1 MSKFYLKVISSN
13 RIFYE
18 GFCTC
23 LIIPSVD
30 GEKAIM
36 AHHEEVIVAVDN
48 GEMRMQKEEGG
59 EWSYAVLG
67 KGFCMVANN
76 RVTVLADT
84 VERPEEVD
92 ANRAKEALEKVG
104 LGAQIHKKPSQ
115 MSGGQ
120 MQRVAIARAL
130 VNDPEILLA
139 DEPTGALDSDT
150 SVQVM
155 DLLPSRSW

>member
-1 MSKFYLKVISSN
+1 MSKFYLKVISNN

-92 ANRAKEALEKVG
+92 ANRAKEALER
-104 LGAQIHKKPSQ
+104 AQERLRQKQSIQEYHMTQ
-115 MSGGQ
+115 AAM
-120 MQRVAIARAL
+120 ARAL
-130 VNDPEILLA
+130 TRLKETEKFV
-139 DEPTGALDSDT
+139 
-150 SVQVM
+150 
-155 DLLPSRSW
+155 R

>member
-18 GFCTC
+18 GCCTC

-92 ANRAKEALEKVG
+92 ANRAKEALER
-104 LGAQIHKKPSQ
+104 AQERLRQKQSIQEYHMTQ
-115 MSGGQ
+115 AAM
-120 MQRVAIARAL
+120 ARAL
-130 VNDPEILLA
+130 TRLKETEKFV
-139 DEPTGALDSDT
+139 
-150 SVQVM
+150 
-155 DLLPSRSW
+155 R

>member
-59 EWSYAVLG
+59 DWSYAVLG

-92 ANRAKEALEKVG
+92 ANRAKEALER
-104 LGAQIHKKPSQ
+104 AQERLRQKQSIQEYHTTQ
-115 MSGGQ
+115 
-120 MQRVAIARAL
+120 AALARAL
-130 VNDPEILLA
+130 TRLKETEKFV
-139 DEPTGALDSDT
+139 
-150 SVQVM
+150 
-155 DLLPSRSW
+155 R

>member
-92 ANRAKEALEKVG
+92 ANRAKEALER
-104 LGAQIHKKPSQ
+104 AQERLRQKQSIQEYHMTQ
-115 MSGGQ
+115 AAM
-120 MQRVAIARAL
+120 ARAL
-130 VNDPEILLA
+130 TRLNETEKFV
-139 DEPTGALDSDT
+139 
-150 SVQVM
+150 
-155 DLLPSRSW
+155 R

>member
-67 KGFCMVANN
+67 KGFCMAANN

-92 ANRAKEALEKVG
+92 VNRAKEALER
-104 LGAQIHKKPSQ
+104 AQERLRQKQSIQEYHMTQ
-115 MSGGQ
+115 AAM
-120 MQRVAIARAL
+120 ARAL
-130 VNDPEILLA
+130 TRLKETEKFV
-139 DEPTGALDSDT
+139 
-150 SVQVM
+150 
-155 DLLPSRSW
+155 R

>member
-13 RIFYE
+13 HIFYE

-76 RVTVLADT
+76 RVTGLADT

-92 ANRAKEALEKVG
+92 ANRAKEALER
-104 LGAQIHKKPSQ
+104 AQERLRQKQSIQEYHMTQ
-115 MSGGQ
+115 AAM
-120 MQRVAIARAL
+120 ARAL
-130 VNDPEILLA
+130 TRLKETEKFV
-139 DEPTGALDSDT
+139 
-150 SVQVM
+150 
-155 DLLPSRSW
+155 R

>member
-92 ANRAKEALEKVG
+92 ANRAKEALER
-104 LGAQIHKKPSQ
+104 AQEQLRQKQSIQEYHMTQ
-115 MSGGQ
+115 AAM
-120 MQRVAIARAL
+120 ARAL
-130 VNDPEILLA
+130 TRLKETEKFV
-139 DEPTGALDSDT
+139 
-150 SVQVM
+150 
-155 DLLPSRSW
+155 R

>member
-36 AHHEEVIVAVDN
+36 AHHEEVIVAADN

-92 ANRAKEALEKVG
+92 ANRAKEALER
-104 LGAQIHKKPSQ
+104 AQERLRQKQSIQEYHMTQ
-115 MSGGQ
+115 AAM
-120 MQRVAIARAL
+120 ARAL
-130 VNDPEILLA
+130 TRLKETEKFV
-139 DEPTGALDSDT
+139 
-150 SVQVM
+150 
-155 DLLPSRSW
+155 R

>member
-92 ANRAKEALEKVG
+92 ANRAKEALER
-104 LGAQIHKKPSQ
+104 AQERLRQKQSIQEYHMTQ
-115 MSGGQ
+115 AAM
-120 MQRVAIARAL
+120 ARAL
-130 VNDPEILLA
+130 TRLKETEKV
-139 DEPTGALDSDT
+139 
-150 SVQVM
+150 V
-155 DLLPSRSW
+155 R

>member
-84 VERPEEVD
+84 VERPEDVD
-92 ANRAKEALEKVG
+92 ANRAKEALER
-104 LGAQIHKKPSQ
+104 AQERLRQKQSIQEYHMTQ
-115 MSGGQ
+115 AAM
-120 MQRVAIARAL
+120 ARAL
-130 VNDPEILLA
+130 TRLKETEKFV
-139 DEPTGALDSDT
+139 
-150 SVQVM
+150 
-155 DLLPSRSW
+155 R

>member
-30 GEKAIM
+30 GKKAIM

-92 ANRAKEALEKVG
+92 ANRAKEALER
-104 LGAQIHKKPSQ
+104 AQERLRQKQSIQEYHMTQ
-115 MSGGQ
+115 AAM
-120 MQRVAIARAL
+120 ARAL
-130 VNDPEILLA
+130 TRLKETEKFV
-139 DEPTGALDSDT
+139 
-150 SVQVM
+150 
-155 DLLPSRSW
+155 R

>member
-59 EWSYAVLG
+59 EWNYA
-67 KGFCMVANN
+67 VANN

-92 ANRAKEALEKVG
+92 ANRAKEALER
-104 LGAQIHKKPSQ
+104 AQERLRQKQSIQEYHMTQ
-115 MSGGQ
+115 AAM
-120 MQRVAIARAL
+120 ARAL
-130 VNDPEILLA
+130 TRLKETEKFV
-139 DEPTGALDSDT
+139 
-150 SVQVM
+150 
-155 DLLPSRSW
+155 R

>member
-92 ANRAKEALEKVG
+92 ASRAKEALER
-104 LGAQIHKKPSQ
+104 AQERLRQKQSIQEYHMTQ
-115 MSGGQ
+115 AAM
-120 MQRVAIARAL
+120 ARAL
-130 VNDPEILLA
+130 TRLKETEKFV
-139 DEPTGALDSDT
+139 
-150 SVQVM
+150 
-155 DLLPSRSW
+155 R

>member
-92 ANRAKEALEKVG
+92 ANRAKEALER
-104 LGAQIHKKPSQ
+104 AQERLRQKQSIQEYHMTQ
-115 MSGGQ
+115 AAM
-120 MQRVAIARAL
+120 ARPL
-130 VNDPEILLA
+130 TRLKETEKFV
-139 DEPTGALDSDT
+139 
-150 SVQVM
+150 
-155 DLLPSRSW
+155 R

>member
-1 MSKFYLKVISSN
+1 
-13 RIFYE
+13 
-18 GFCTC
+18 
-23 LIIPSVD
+23 
-30 GEKAIM
+30 M

-92 ANRAKEALEKVG
+92 ANRAKRSS
-104 LGAQIHKKPSQ
+104 GAC
-115 MSGGQ
+115 SGATSVRKQ
-120 MQRVAIARAL
+120 SIQEYHMTQAAMARAL
-130 VNDPEILLA
+130 TRLKETEKFV
-139 DEPTGALDSDT
+139 
-150 SVQVM
+150 
-155 DLLPSRSW
+155 R

>member
-13 RIFYE
+13 RIFFE

-92 ANRAKEALEKVG
+92 ANRAKEALER
-104 LGAQIHKKPSQ
+104 AQERLRQKQSIQEYHMTQ
-115 MSGGQ
+115 AAM
-120 MQRVAIARAL
+120 ARAL
-130 VNDPEILLA
+130 TRLKETEKFV
-139 DEPTGALDSDT
+139 
-150 SVQVM
+150 
-155 DLLPSRSW
+155 R

>member
-13 RIFYE
+13 HIFYE

-59 EWSYAVLG
+59 EWNYAVLG

-92 ANRAKEALEKVG
+92 ANRAKEALER
-104 LGAQIHKKPSQ
+104 AQERLRQKQSIQEYHMTQAAMAS
-115 MSGGQ
+115 
-120 MQRVAIARAL
+120 AL
-130 VNDPEILLA
+130 TRLKETEKFV
-139 DEPTGALDSDT
+139 
-150 SVQVM
+150 
-155 DLLPSRSW
+155 R

>member
-92 ANRAKEALEKVG
+92 ANRAKEALERALERLRQKQSIQEYHMTQ
-104 LGAQIHKKPSQ
+104 AA
-115 MSGGQ
+115 M
-120 MQRVAIARAL
+120 ARAL
-130 VNDPEILLA
+130 TRLKETEKFV
-139 DEPTGALDSDT
+139 
-150 SVQVM
+150 
-155 DLLPSRSW
+155 R

>member
-92 ANRAKEALEKVG
+92 VNRAKEALER
-104 LGAQIHKKPSQ
+104 AQERLRQKQSIQEYHMNQLALSRAMARLRVTSHK
-115 MSGGQ
+115 
-120 MQRVAIARAL
+120 
-130 VNDPEILLA
+130 EI
-139 DEPTGALDSDT
+139 
-150 SVQVM
+150 
-155 DLLPSRSW
+155 

>member
-67 KGFCMVANN
+67 KGFCIVANN

-92 ANRAKEALEKVG
+92 ANRAKEALER
-104 LGAQIHKKPSQ
+104 AQERLRQKQSIQEYHMTQ
-115 MSGGQ
+115 AAM
-120 MQRVAIARAL
+120 ARAL
-130 VNDPEILLA
+130 TRLKETEKFV
-139 DEPTGALDSDT
+139 
-150 SVQVM
+150 
-155 DLLPSRSW
+155 R